1 MSKLFDMP
9 KEVETTLL
17 GQQCRACPEYI
28 ELEVPTV
35 LWDRY
40 KDNTRDN
47 VEVFDPAIWTAPQRE
62 LILNSQRQHNKMIN
76 YFMCDPCWKI
86 TFGDDDDE

>member
-40 KDNTRDN
+40 KDNTRDI

-76 YFMCDPCWKI
+76 YFMCDPCWKV
-86 TFGDDDDE
+86 TFGGDDDE